1 LHDISGNCAKESGMI
16 FTLLAGW
23 AFAAGTA
30 SSQQGNFTTP
40 PPGDRLICRSV
51 ERTGT
56 RMNAGRLCRTESQ
69 WRKDK
74 EDAERV
80 LDGRRDLT
88 DVVPG
93 TPPKPQ

>member
-1 LHDISGNCAKESGMI
+1 MIVALLVSAFMAADIA
-16 FTLLAGW
+16 
-23 AFAAGTA
+23 
-30 SSQQGNFTTP
+30 TP
-40 PPGDRLICRSV
+40 EPAPAPPTPTRDRLICRSV

-56 RMNAGRLCRTESQ
+56 RINGGRLCRTESQ

-88 DVVPG
+88 DAEPYRPDQPLTVRQ
-93 TPPKPQ
+93 PK

>member
-1 LHDISGNCAKESGMI
+1 
-16 FTLLAGW
+16 
-23 AFAAGTA
+23 
-30 SSQQGNFTTP
+30 
-40 PPGDRLICRSV
+40 
-51 ERTGT
+51 
-56 RMNAGRLCRTESQ
+56 MNAGRLCRTESQ

>member
-1 LHDISGNCAKESGMI
+1 MIVALLVSAFMAADIA
-16 FTLLAGW
+16 
-23 AFAAGTA
+23 TA
-30 SSQQGNFTTP
+30 QPAPAPPTP
-40 PPGDRLICRSV
+40 TRDRLICRPV

-56 RMNAGRLCRTESQ
+56 RINGGRLCRTESQ

-88 DVVPG
+88 DAEPYRPDQPLTVRQ
-93 TPPKPQ
+93 PK